1 MANDS
6 SPMPPPFGCLH
17 VCLSVADVSAS
28 RGFYAK
34 LGFRR
39 EEGEVA
45 EKWLV
50 MERDGV
56 RIGLFQGFGEGTT
69 LNFRGG
75 DVPAIAAALQADG
88 LEFEQGATHENPRC
102 GSATLLDPDG
112 HRIFFDTAPSELPA
126 ETG

>member
-1 MANDS
+1 MTNDH

-28 RGFYAK
+28 LDFYAK
-34 LGFRR
+34 LGFKR
-39 EEGEVA
+39 EEGDVA
-45 EKWLV
+45 ENWLV
-50 MERDGV
+50 MERDSV

-75 DVPAIAAALQADG
+75 DVPAIAAALRADG
-88 LEFEQGATHENPRC
+88 LEFEQVAAHEKPRC

-112 HRIFFDTAPSELPA
+112 HRIFFDTAPSELPDQPA
-126 ETG
+126 